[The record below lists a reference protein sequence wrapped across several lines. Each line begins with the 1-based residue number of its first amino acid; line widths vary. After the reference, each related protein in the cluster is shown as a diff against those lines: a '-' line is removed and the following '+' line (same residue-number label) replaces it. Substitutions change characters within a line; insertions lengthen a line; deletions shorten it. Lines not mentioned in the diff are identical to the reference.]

1 MTTKLFFKMLA
12 FAGILAGASVNA
24 HGANEAFMKLST
36 NVPATEE
43 FSLTGAEVLIEGNAV
58 SIVYATQPAKNR
70 TFEFDRITSFEFGLR
85 TTSSIDS
92 DKGAC
97 YIAFRAYM
105 DDAGMLHIEAAQPL
119 LQVNV
124 YTTTGALVASQKTSD
139 KQMQINLYSA
149 PRGVYI
155 VQSGI
160 NRQLIIK

>member
-1 MTTKLFFKMLA
+1 MLA

-58 SIVYATQPAKNR
+58 SIVYAAQPAKNR
-70 TFEFDRITSFEFGLR
+70 TFEFDRITSFQFGLR
-85 TTSSIDS
+85 KATALNEVKTVH
-92 DKGAC
+92 
-97 YIAFRAYM
+97 FRAYV
-105 DDAGMLHIEAAQPL
+105 DDAGILHVEAAQPL
-119 LQVNV
+119 MQVNV
-124 YTTTGALVASQKTSD
+124 YTTTGAIVASQKTSD
-139 KQMQINLYSA
+139 KQTQINLSSA

-160 NRQLIIK
+160 NRLLIIK